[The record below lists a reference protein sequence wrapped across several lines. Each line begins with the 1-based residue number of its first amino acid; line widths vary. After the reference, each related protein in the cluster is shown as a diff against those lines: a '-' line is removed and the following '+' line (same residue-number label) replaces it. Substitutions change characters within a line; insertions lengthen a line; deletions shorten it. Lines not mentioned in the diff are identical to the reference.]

1 MTQIQ
6 NNTQK
11 RWLSAPLWTAL
22 GAQLL
27 SLLVIVGVIDVGQS
41 DVLKALIIA
50 VCETLTAF
58 GVLNNP
64 TSKNSF

>member
-6 NNTQK
+6 NAPQN

-41 DVLKALIIA
+41 DVLKSLIVV
-50 VCETLTAF
+50 VCEALTTF